1 MPLLLLGI
9 DKNQKI
15 DATDNCKSGWIQAA
29 ATADLIKVK
38 DRHNEPKRGRNLR
51 ERCLWALGKRIILA
65 QHLATGYP
73 SAG

>member
-15 DATDNCKSGWIQAA
+15 NATDNCKSGWIQAA

-38 DRHNEPKRGRNLR
+38 TEPKRGRNLR
-51 ERCLWALGKRIILA
+51 ERCLVWALGKRIILA